1 MGEGGE
7 IGAAAH
13 TTEARRERE
22 ERRVERDREIDG
34 NKKTELYI
42 YSLFLLPRC
51 FLYLKKN
58 NTPNSGPLYL
68 HGHLLVAVAAQ
79 IATPCTVTSRTGKVC
94 ACCVQ

>member
-1 MGEGGE
+1 M
-7 IGAAAH
+7 
-13 TTEARRERE
+13 RRE
-22 ERRVERDREIDG
+22 ERERDREIDG

-42 YSLFLLPRC
+42 YSLFLLPRY

-58 NTPNSGPLYL
+58 NTPNSGPL
-68 HGHLLVAVAAQ
+68 HGPLLVAVAAQ